1 MPGGRSQH
9 NNKLHWRWPVNRMEP
24 RSDKNPRTI
33 LAVTQAA
40 AMAATRGEW
49 NRVDH
54 YYQLREELLS
64 QDDLSPEQQ
73 AYVLSV
79 DRTIAEQITVAQ
91 AGLTSLLDE
100 AAKTRQRLQGLRRW
114 NGALS
119 SDSGTI
125 ERHA

>member
-1 MPGGRSQH
+1 MDPS
-9 NNKLHWRWPVNRMEP
+9 
-24 RSDKNPRTI
+24 SDKTLHTI

-40 AMAATRGEW
+40 GMAATRGEW

-54 YYQLREELLS
+54 YYQLREDLLS
-64 QDDLSPEQQ
+64 QEALSPEQR

-114 NGALS
+114 NGAMS

-125 ERHA
+125 ERHV